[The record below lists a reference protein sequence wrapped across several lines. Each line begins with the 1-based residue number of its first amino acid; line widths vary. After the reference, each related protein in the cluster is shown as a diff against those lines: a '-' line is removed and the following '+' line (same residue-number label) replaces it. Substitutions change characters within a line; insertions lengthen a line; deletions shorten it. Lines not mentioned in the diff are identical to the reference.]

1 MAVIDYL
8 NNEPNENNEKIAELI
23 NQRNIIFEQMKEH
36 LLNFGHR
43 DIGGGVFQMIKN
55 NILLSL
61 SIPLIT

>member
-36 LLNFGHR
+36 LLN
-43 DIGGGVFQMIKN
+43 VEQT
-55 NILLSL
+55 L
-61 SIPLIT
+61 